1 MSKYASR
8 SIVGVLA
15 LLVAPHVAPAQQGGA
30 ASPMV
35 SAAPRE
41 ATQFDFLVGQWEL
54 VAQPMASG
62 LAARIHGVPKLRG
75 TWKAWRA
82 FDGWGIE
89 DELRLTDE
97 SGNPRL
103 LSHQMRIYDVTARRW
118 SNSALDVYRTTFSMS
133 TAEWRDDRM
142 LVSARG
148 TDQEGRAYVARI
160 RFFDITPSRFRY
172 QIDRSFDNEKSWVE
186 GVMKIEAKRVAAV
199 APR

>member
-1 MSKYASR
+1 M
-8 SIVGVLA
+8 VGVLA
-15 LLVAPHVAPAQQGGA
+15 LLVVAPHVAPAQHGGS
-30 ASPMV
+30 ASPIA

-54 VAQPMASG
+54 VAQPKASG

-75 TWKAWRA
+75 TLKAWRA

-103 LSHQMRIYDVTARRW
+103 LSHQMRIYDVNARRW
-118 SNSALDVYRTTFSMS
+118 NNSVLDVYRTAFSMS
-133 TAEWRDDRM
+133 TSEWRDGRM

-148 TDQEGRAYVARI
+148 TDQDGRAYVARI
-160 RFFDITPSRFRY
+160 RFFDITPTRFRY
-172 QIDRSFDNEKSWVE
+172 QIDRSFDNEKSWAE

>member
-1 MSKYASR
+1 MSHHTAR
-8 SIVGVLA
+8 SMVGVLA
-15 LLVAPHVAPAQQGGA
+15 LLVAPHVAPAQHSGS

-41 ATQFDFLVGQWEL
+41 ALQFEFLVGQWEL

-118 SNSALDVYRTTFSMS
+118 NMSALDVFRTTFSMS
-133 TAEWRDDRM
+133 TAEWRDGRM

-160 RFFDITPSRFRY
+160 RFSDITPTRFRY
-172 QIDRSFDNEKSWVE
+172 QIDRSFDNEKSWTE